1 MEAANGKAVVA
12 ALTEDGITVAAI
24 VAALT
29 CVRKLRLFV
38 CMGRVFY
45 TRLDRGRKHFAAD
58 LADGRGSD
66 PRPSASPAVSF
77 TVSCLCPYR
86 RHPFEAVVRLD
97 VLVSAV
103 VFVVVVAPAA
113 PAALSPELVLYE
125 LAVAEVPLV
134 AVEVVPAV
142 AVVLRRVHHAAAAEP
157 VEPDV
162 RLSLR

>member
-1 MEAANGKAVVA
+1 
-12 ALTEDGITVAAI
+12 
-24 VAALT
+24 
-29 CVRKLRLFV
+29 
-38 CMGRVFY
+38 
-45 TRLDRGRKHFAAD
+45 
-58 LADGRGSD
+58 
-66 PRPSASPAVSF
+66 
-77 TVSCLCPYR
+77 
-86 RHPFEAVVRLD
+86 VVRLD

-142 AVVLRRVHHAAAAEP
+142 AVVLRRVHHAAAAAAAEP